1 MTQIKLVLALGM
13 PEPKTEEQK
22 KQECGPSIEERME
35 YAVDCITCG
44 HNVKE
49 SVLFLQKLLNH
60 LQNIPNR
67 KKGDDKRLAYL
78 RAALSD
84 YGYLMPDDV

>member
-1 MTQIKLVLALGM
+1 MKLILSLDM
-13 PEPKTEEQK
+13 PQPPTPEQK
-22 KQECGPSIEERME
+22 EKECGPSIEERME

-60 LQNIPNR
+60 LQKIPNR
-67 KKGDDKRLAYL
+67 KKGDEKRLVYL
-78 RAALSD
+78 RAALAD